1 MLPTFSGVTLPD
13 FCAILARQRSRLS
26 QIYQQCIKC
35 IVFFHNFALW
45 RMKYNNPASPLSRFL
60 NNTGVEIAQ
69 TANQPATINAHQGG
83 ITTASRHH
91 TANAS
96 NLPLKCT
103 MNCGGTAWIVI
114 RRPPKRQPPT
124 ILTKIS
130 CCGLPEKRYNGVK
143 LPPCRLKV
151 KPSENSCTPPT
162 QNWLLNSK
170 RKPQRAWSCLINRL
184 RSRGYIALNIKKAVN
199 SVDVKACGQQHA
211 P

>member
-1 MLPTFSGVTLPD
+1 MLPTFSGATSPD
-13 FCAILARQRSRLS
+13 NAPFWFGSASRLS

-45 RMKYNNPASPLSRFL
+45 RMKYNNQASPSSRFL
-60 NNTGVEIAQ
+60 NNMAAEIAQ
-69 TANQPATINAHQGG
+69 MVNQQQTTNAHQGH
-83 ITTASRHH
+83 ITIASRRH

-96 NLPLKCT
+96 NLQLKCT
-103 MNCGGTAWIVI
+103 MNCGGTAWIGI
-114 RRPPKRQPPT
+114 RQPPKRQRPT

-130 CCGLPEKRYNGVK
+130 CCGLQEKPYNRGK

-151 KPSENSCTPPT
+151 KPSANSCTQPT
-162 QNWLLNSK
+162 RNWLPNLK
-170 RKPQRAWSCLINRL
+170 RKRQRGWSCRKNRL

-199 SVDVKACGQQHA
+199 GVDVKAWGQQHA